1 MQSIL
6 SNVRRLGVG
15 AITLGVLSEYCI
27 YDVDAGNRVV
37 IFDQMRGVLP
47 EVKPEGTHFKLP
59 WQSVRNMDIRSR
71 PRVINTSTGTKD
83 LQIVNV
89 SLRVLYRPKSD
100 MLATIVKTLGMEYEG
115 IVFGRTRDGQD
126 GVGNE
131 VLKEVVAQFDANEL
145 LRQRENV
152 SNRIRNSLAKKANNF
167 HLILDDVA
175 ITHLSYGKE
184 YAKAIEEKQ
193 VAQQESERQHYVVL
207 KAEQERKAA
216 VIRAEGEAEAAR
228 QISQAMQNAGT
239 GLIEVRRIDTAKD
252 VATQLAASRGNVVYL
267 PGGGGGEGGASRS
280 PNLLLSVDK

>member
-1 MQSIL
+1 
-6 SNVRRLGVG
+6 
-15 AITLGVLSEYCI
+15 
-27 YDVDAGNRVV
+27 
-37 IFDQMRGVLP
+37 
-47 EVKPEGTHFKLP
+47 
-59 WQSVRNMDIRSR
+59 MDIRSR

-152 SNRIRNSLAKKANNF
+152 SQRIRTSLAKKANNF

-207 KAEQERKAA
+207 KADQERKAA

-228 QISQAMQNAGT
+228 QISQAMQKAGT

-252 VATQLAASRGNVVYL
+252 VAHQLASSRGNVVYL
-267 PGGGGGEGGASRS
+267 PGGGSGSNGSGS